1 MTEIEAHQEADL
13 IELSASIVAAYVA
26 NNSMPVSELGNLLLS
41 VHAAVKGL
49 GRNGTAVSAKDEVV
63 KLTPAQIKKSIT
75 PDALISFEDGK
86 AYKTLRRHLTIR
98 GLTPEGYRAK
108 WGLPLDYPMTAAS
121 YSAARSELARS
132 LGLGRLQKGSGSEPE
147 GKADQPDDAISQD
160 HAKAKPKRVGRP
172 RKAVAA

>member
-1 MTEIEAHQEADL
+1 MTEIEAYHEADL

-26 NNSMPVSELGNLLLS
+26 NNSMPVSELGNLLVS

-49 GRNGTAVSAKDEVV
+49 GGEGTAVSAKDEVV

-108 WGLPLDYPMTAAS
+108 WGLSPDYPMTATS

-132 LGLGRLQKGSGSEPE
+132 LGLGRLRKGSGSEPE
-147 GKADQPDDAISQD
+147 EKADQPGETNSQD
-160 HAKAKPKRVGRP
+160 HAKAKPKRAGRP
-172 RKAVAA
+172 RKSAAA